1 MAAKWPHSHFSSSI
15 EIADFIE
22 RRELP
27 EIVQS
32 SPLPQ
37 FHPVAAGMGGLSYIP
52 DPSGPCLFILYLLF
66 AMCYVLGIW

>member
-37 FHPVAAGMGGLSYIP
+37 FHPAAAGMGRLSYIP
-52 DPSGPCLFILYLLF
+52 DPSGPRLFILYLLF
-66 AMCYVLGIW
+66 AVC